1 MLFSKIKSKS
11 LLTLFAASALLF
23 VSCNDKETK
32 TESTTQTPQEV
43 TLEQK
48 KQALQNVA
56 PTQTQGSTNSSG
68 NLAVNPPHGQPGHDC
83 TIPVGAPLNGTGSS
97 TIKAKPMNT
106 NTTSPIQASG
116 EGKINPPHGQPGHR
130 CDIQV
135 GAPL

>member
-1 MLFSKIKSKS
+1 MLFSKS
-11 LLTLFAASALLF
+11 LLTLFAASTLLF

-32 TESTTQTPQEV
+32 VENTTQTTQEA

-48 KQALQNVA
+48 KQALQNVTPA
-56 PTQTQGSTNSSG
+56 QSQGTNSSSG
-68 NLAVNPPHGQPGHDC
+68 NLAVNPAHGQPGHDC
-83 TIPVGAPLNGTGSS
+83 TIPVGAPLKGTGSTTITQKPLNITTDQGTLQS
-97 TIKAKPMNT
+97 T
-106 NTTSPIQASG
+106 S